1 MLNNNILSGN
11 LQVVEGD
18 IRDKNIV
25 KCIFSKGIDM
35 VIHLAAMAGV
45 RYSIEE
51 PELYYDVNLMGTL
64 NLLKACTEKNVNK
77 FVFASSSSVYGNN
90 KKVPFS
96 EDDNVDFPISP
107 YAATKKSG
115 ELLCHTYSNL
125 YDISVACLRFFT
137 VYGPRQRPDLAIYK
151 FTKLIIE
158 DTEIPFY
165 GDGTNERD
173 YTYIDDIVEGINK
186 TIKWIDT
193 ENKQFD
199 VFNLG
204 GDHTISLK
212 EMVETIESVLNK
224 NAKLD
229 MLPMQLGDVMRTCAD
244 ISKSSKVLGVNP
256 KMEFRDGIV
265 KFVDW
270 YKLSHC
276 KDHNALNMRY

>member
-25 KCIFSKGIDM
+25 KCIFSKGVDM